1 MPRTRPAAS
10 LRLTRLKVRPVTILI
25 ISFTLCST
33 PIIGRV
39 PAAQSQ
45 LTIHGDIQPYSR
57 PEGYY
62 VHVHCTYFSWIE
74 TVSRCISPGNVPR
87 VRGVERRRA
96 TSYSLRLTTITD
108 LQNLYCEGYLVLYKI
123 LELEGTVFKQAHA
136 VNNSSV
142 GVNEVTTKREPST
155 LRASQIY
162 TCTLIKQEASNH
174 LFLGGYTQGDMLIP
188 KVP

>member
-10 LRLTRLKVRPVTILI
+10 LRLTRLKARPVTILT
-25 ISFTLCST
+25 ISLAPCST

-39 PAAQSQ
+39 AAAQSQ

-62 VHVHCTYFSWIE
+62 VHVHCTYFSWID

-87 VRGVERRRA
+87 VRGVEKRRA
-96 TSYSLRLTTITD
+96 TSNSLRLTTITD

-123 LELEGTVFKQAHA
+123 LELEDTVFKQTHTG
-136 VNNSSV
+136 NNTNA
-142 GVNEVTTKREPST
+142 GKNEVTTKREPPT
-155 LRASQIY
+155 MRASQIY

-174 LFLGGYTQGDMLIP
+174 LFSQKLIP
-188 KVP
+188 KEP